1 MGSHIQ
7 LRRAYPPL
15 PAEQSGPRSLINHD
29 PALELAEARLNDARK
44 SRRRAWMLACVLVVI
59 CAAQAAAIA
68 IMLPLRD
75 VIPYTI
81 LVDRQTGYVEQVRG
95 VQTGELREDE
105 ALVHSFLAQYVIQ
118 RETFDPAD
126 YQDRY
131 DRVALWSTEA
141 ARASYIAL
149 YQPGS
154 PESIV
159 DSMRPGET
167 NSVRVTQIDLLDRSN
182 TRVRFT
188 TTRRIEGVAP
198 TESDWQATLSFRFTG
213 APMRMEDRLINPL
226 GFQVVSYRRDAEGP
240 EPAPPPSPS
249 EGLEI
254 RGSTAP

>member
-1 MGSHIQ
+1 MGSNIQ
-7 LRRAYPPL
+7 LRPAYLPL
-15 PAEQSGPRSLINHD
+15 PPEQSGHRSLIRHD
-29 PALELAEARLNDARK
+29 PALELAEARLNDARR
-44 SRRRAWMLACVLVVI
+44 SRRRAWVLTWVLVVI

-105 ALVHSFLAQYVIQ
+105 ALVHSFLAQYIIQ

-141 ARASYIAL
+141 ARASYLAL

-154 PESIV
+154 PDSILN
-159 DSMRPGET
+159 SMRQGET
-167 NSVRVTQIDLLDRSN
+167 ISVRVTQIDLLDRGDA
-182 TRVRFT
+182 RVRFS

-198 TESDWQATLSFRFTG
+198 VETNWQATLSYRFTG

-240 EPAPPPSPS
+240 EPAAPAPP
-249 EGLEI
+249 ENLDL